1 MMLAGACL
9 FASLSF
15 VAYMA
20 LLVPPYLRQKPATL
34 GDPTRFEWHFIVPC
48 LDEEM
53 VVERTVRTLH
63 DSFAVAGIWCVD
75 DGSVDGTPDI
85 LSRLAGAIPNVH
97 VVSRRLPDARK
108 GKGPALNAGWDALR
122 RSVPSDAQAE
132 RIVVGVLDADARLSV
147 PSLQAISGP
156 QFFGSPD
163 VGAVQ
168 TGVRVAESVD
178 AESREAPAGLLMRL
192 QDMEFRGPI
201 AAMQLLRRHT
211 GSVGMG
217 GNGQFTRLSVLNR
230 IAAKH
235 GTPWHN
241 SLLEDFELGVHVLLQ
256 GSRSEY
262 CHHAQV
268 AQEGLPNGRL
278 LLRQRTRWSQGA
290 MQCFRYLW
298 PVLKSPRISTAGK
311 LEITYFL
318 LGPWLRLFFGLIFVA
333 STLVA
338 VAYGLTLSFG
348 GPPSSSNWML
358 LSGAVVL
365 GLAPFFVWGP
375 MYGARAGV
383 DIRRR
388 DAWMTGAAN
397 CAYVYLQHIAPWW
410 AVARLVRSR
419 NDWKKTPRLQ
429 TSPSPAPHAGVSHR

>member
-1 MMLAGACL
+1 MLAAACL
-9 FASLSF
+9 LASLSF

-20 LLVPPYLRQKPATL
+20 LLVPPYVRHKPATL
-34 GDPTRFEWHFIVPC
+34 GDPSGVEWHFIIPC

-53 VVERTVRTLH
+53 VVERTVRKLH

-85 LSRLAGAIPNVH
+85 LARLAGEMPDVH
-97 VVSRRLPDARK
+97 LVSRRLPEARK
-108 GKGPALNAGWDALR
+108 GKGAALNAGWDAIR
-122 RSVPSDAQAE
+122 RSVTSDVDPE
-132 RIVVGVLDADARLSV
+132 RVVVGVLDADARLDGS
-147 PSLQAISGP
+147 SLHAIAGP
-156 QFFGSPD
+156 QFFGSSD

-168 TGVRVAESVD
+168 TGVRVTESVD
-178 AESREAPAGLLMRL
+178 AESRRAPSGLLMRL

-217 GNGQFTRLSVLNR
+217 GNGQFTRLSVLNSV
-230 IAAKH
+230 AAEH

-241 SLLEDFELGVHVLLQ
+241 SLLEDFELGVRVLLQ

-268 AQEGLPNGRL
+268 AQEGLPSARL

-290 MQCFRYLW
+290 MQCFRYLR
-298 PVLKSPRISTAGK
+298 PVLKSPSIRTAGK

-318 LGPWLRLFFGLIFVA
+318 LGPWLRLLLGFIFVA

-338 VAYGLTLSFG
+338 VGYGITLSVG
-348 GPPSSSNWML
+348 GPPSSSDWML
-358 LSGAVVL
+358 LSGAVAL
-365 GLAPFFVWGP
+365 GLTPFFVWGP
-375 MYGARAGV
+375 MYGTRAGV

-388 DAWMTGAAN
+388 DAWITGAAN
-397 CAYVYLQHIAPWW
+397 CAYAYLQHIAPCW

-419 NDWKKTPRLQ
+419 NDWKKTPRIA
-429 TSPSPAPHAGVSHR
+429 TSGSPATDAGVSLR